1 MPADKVLSFRL
12 RRGVEF
18 RQREAEDMITL
29 CFCYIAVAW
38 FTFDPCL
45 GPPELQFSEDNCTVS
60 CEGYEHRV
68 ALGSVGFSRGVHYWE
83 FSINRY
89 DSDTDPS
96 FGIARLDVA
105 KDQMLG
111 KNCNG
116 AGQVFGLTMLTF
128 FGCKDC

>member
-1 MPADKVLSFRL
+1 
-12 RRGVEF
+12 
-18 RQREAEDMITL
+18 MITFYCL
-29 CFCYIAVAW
+29 VTVAW

-111 KNCNG
+111 KN
-116 AGQVFGLTMLTF
+116 
-128 FGCKDC
+128 